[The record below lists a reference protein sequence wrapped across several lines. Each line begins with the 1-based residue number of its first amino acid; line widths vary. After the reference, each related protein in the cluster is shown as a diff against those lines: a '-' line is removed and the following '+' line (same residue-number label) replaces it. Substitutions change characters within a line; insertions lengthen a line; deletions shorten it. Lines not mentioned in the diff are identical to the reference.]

1 MQRTEIVRQ
10 DDKNIIDPFLRHTK
24 SGPTDVAIID
34 GAEVLTYQEL
44 WRLSKYVV
52 HSLWDFGIRK
62 GDRVAYF
69 LPNGVDLIVLYLAI
83 QAMGAVAVPVNYRF
97 TSEEVGCLVNAS
109 DAEAL
114 IYAPE
119 HQSVAIDAR
128 KGFDHAVQ
136 ILSSQFIRD
145 ALSDMRQGGQ
155 SDSAKDF
162 EVFQEGGPSRIQFTG
177 GSTGA
182 PKGAARTHAAD
193 LVEIRDILETI
204 GLEDVE

>member
-145 ALSDMRQGGQ
+145 ALSDMRLKQL
-155 SDSAKDF
+155 AEK
-162 EVFQEGGPSRIQFTG
+162 EGMTEALKAENQMLWVQKMNSIRNTAMEIV
-177 GSTGA
+177 SN
-182 PKGAARTHAAD
+182 D
-193 LVEIRDILETI
+193 LIYA
-204 GLEDVE
+204 

>member
-145 ALSDMRQGGQ
+145 ALSDMRQGRSVGFRQ
-155 SDSAKDF
+155 GFRGVPRGRPIPDSL
-162 EVFQEGGPSRIQFTG
+162 P
-177 GSTGA
+177 
-182 PKGAARTHAAD
+182 GAARERPRAPLVPMAAD
-193 LVEIRDILETI
+193 LVEIAIS
-204 GLEDVE
+204 

>member
-34 GAEVLTYQEL
+34 SAEVLTYQEL

-145 ALSDMRQGGQ
+145 ALSDMRQ
-155 SDSAKDF
+155 
-162 EVFQEGGPSRIQFTG
+162 
-177 GSTGA
+177 
-182 PKGAARTHAAD
+182 
-193 LVEIRDILETI
+193 
-204 GLEDVE
+204 

>member
-83 QAMGAVAVPVNYRF
+83 QAMGAVAVPVNYRI

-177 GSTGA
+177 GST
-182 PKGAARTHAAD
+182 
-193 LVEIRDILETI
+193 
-204 GLEDVE
+204 

>member
-109 DAEAL
+109 D
-114 IYAPE
+114 
-119 HQSVAIDAR
+119 
-128 KGFDHAVQ
+128 
-136 ILSSQFIRD
+136 
-145 ALSDMRQGGQ
+145 
-155 SDSAKDF
+155 
-162 EVFQEGGPSRIQFTG
+162 
-177 GSTGA
+177 
-182 PKGAARTHAAD
+182 
-193 LVEIRDILETI
+193 
-204 GLEDVE
+204 